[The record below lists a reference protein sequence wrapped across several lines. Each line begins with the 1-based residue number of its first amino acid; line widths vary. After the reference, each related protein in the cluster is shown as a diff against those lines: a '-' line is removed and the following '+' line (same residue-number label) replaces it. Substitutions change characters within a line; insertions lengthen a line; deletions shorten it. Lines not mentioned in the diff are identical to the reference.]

1 MACRVHSGI
10 TCSVPTASSRLIEI
24 PPIARILP
32 HRYPLLLVD
41 RIIEFEA
48 NKRIV
53 GIKQVTH
60 GEPNLAK
67 QRNGLFVIPPTIV
80 MEAVAQVGA
89 VLVLAS
95 PENHGRIPYL
105 VGMDRVRNRRVV
117 RAGETLHIEVT
128 VQKLRETMGRM
139 AGLVTVE
146 GETIA
151 RGVVIFALGPAPTD
165 GKQCGP

>member
-1 MACRVHSGI
+1 M
-10 TCSVPTASSRLIEI
+10 TDI
-24 PPIARILP
+24 PPIEQILP

-41 RIIEFEA
+41 RILEFEP

-53 GIKQVTH
+53 GIKHVTH

-67 QRNGLFVIPPTIV
+67 QRNGVPVIPPTIV

-95 PENHGRIPYL
+95 PQNQGRIPYL

-117 RAGETLHIEVT
+117 RAGETLRIEVT

-139 AGLVTVE
+139 AGLVEVE
-146 GETIA
+146 GQTIA
-151 RGVVIFALGPAPTD
+151 SGMVIFALGPAPA
-165 GKQCGP
+165 

>member
-1 MACRVHSGI
+1 M
-10 TCSVPTASSRLIEI
+10 IEI
-24 PPIARILP
+24 PPIGRILP

-41 RIIEFEA
+41 RIVEFEP

-53 GIKQVTH
+53 GIKHVSH

-67 QRNGLFVIPPTIV
+67 QRNGFFVIPPTIV

-95 PENHGRIPYL
+95 PENRGRIPYL
-105 VGMDRVRNRRVV
+105 VGMDRVRNRRVA
-117 RAGETLHIEVT
+117 RAGDTLQIEVT

-146 GETIA
+146 GQIIA
-151 RGVVIFALGPAPTD
+151 RGVVIFALGPAPQA
-165 GKQCGP
+165 GSGAGR

>member
-1 MACRVHSGI
+1 
-10 TCSVPTASSRLIEI
+10 LIELPSI
-24 PPIARILP
+24 ERILP

-41 RIIEFEA
+41 RILEFEP

-53 GIKQVTH
+53 GIKHVTY

-67 QRNGLFVIPPTIV
+67 QRNGVPVIPPTIV

-95 PENHGRIPYL
+95 PQNQGRIPYL

-117 RAGETLHIEVT
+117 RAGDTLQIEVT

-139 AGLVTVE
+139 AGVVRVD
-146 GETIA
+146 GQTIA
-151 RGVVIFALGPAPTD
+151 RGVVIFALGP
-165 GKQCGP
+165 GPATSSANL

>member
-1 MACRVHSGI
+1 
-10 TCSVPTASSRLIEI
+10 LIDI
-24 PPIARILP
+24 PPIERILP

-41 RIIEFEA
+41 RILEFEP

-53 GIKQVTH
+53 GIKHVTH
-60 GEPNLAK
+60 AEPNLAK
-67 QRNGLFVIPPTIV
+67 QRNGTPVIPPTIV

-95 PENHGRIPYL
+95 PQNQGRIPYL

-117 RAGETLHIEVT
+117 RAGDTLRIEVT

-139 AGLVTVE
+139 AGLVKVE
-146 GETIA
+146 GQTISS
-151 RGVVIFALGPAPTD
+151 GVVIFALGPAPA
-165 GKQCGP
+165 

>member
-1 MACRVHSGI
+1 M
-10 TCSVPTASSRLIEI
+10 IEL
-24 PPIARILP
+24 PPIGRILP

-41 RIIEFEA
+41 RIVEFEP

-53 GIKQVTH
+53 GIKHVTH

-67 QRNGLFVIPPTIV
+67 QRNGVPVIPPTIV

-95 PENHGRIPYL
+95 PQNQGRIPYL
-105 VGMDRVRNRRVV
+105 VGMDRVRNRRVA
-117 RAGETLHIEVT
+117 RAGDTLQIEVT

-139 AGLVTVE
+139 AGLVKVD
-146 GETIA
+146 GQTIA
-151 RGVVIFALGPAPTD
+151 TGVVIFALGPGPTSSSANL
-165 GKQCGP
+165 

>member
-1 MACRVHSGI
+1 M
-10 TCSVPTASSRLIEI
+10 IEL
-24 PPIARILP
+24 PPIDRILP

-41 RIIEFEA
+41 RIVEFEA

-53 GIKQVTH
+53 GIKHVSNS
-60 GEPNLAK
+60 EPNLW
-67 QRNGLFVIPPTIV
+67 RHGGGLPVMPPTIV

-95 PENHGRIPYL
+95 PANNGRIPYL

-117 RAGETLHIEVT
+117 HVGQTLHIEVI

-139 AGLVTVE
+139 AGVVTAE

-151 RGVVIFALGPAPTD
+151 KGVVIFALGPAAP
-165 GKQCGP
+165 

>member
-1 MACRVHSGI
+1 M
-10 TCSVPTASSRLIEI
+10 IEI
-24 PPIARILP
+24 PPIDRILP

-41 RIIEFEA
+41 RIVEFEP

-53 GIKQVTH
+53 GIKHVTH

-67 QRNGLFVIPPTIV
+67 QRSGVSVIPPTIV

-95 PENHGRIPYL
+95 PDNQGRIPYL
-105 VGMDRVRNRRVV
+105 VGMDRVRTRRVV
-117 RAGETLHIEVT
+117 RAGDTLHIEVT

-139 AGLVTVE
+139 GGLVKVD
-146 GETIA
+146 GQTIA
-151 RGVVIFALGPAPTD
+151 RGVVIFALGPVPAR
-165 GKQCGP
+165 

>member
-1 MACRVHSGI
+1 
-10 TCSVPTASSRLIEI
+10 LIDI
-24 PPIARILP
+24 PPLDRILP

-41 RIIEFEA
+41 RIVEFEP

-53 GIKQVTH
+53 GIKHVTH
-60 GEPNLAK
+60 GEPNLAR
-67 QRNGLFVIPPTIV
+67 QRSGLSVMPPTIV

-95 PENHGRIPYL
+95 PENQGRIPYL

-117 RAGETLHIEVT
+117 RVGETLHIEVT

-139 AGLVTVE
+139 AGLVKVDE
-146 GETIA
+146 HTIA
-151 RGVVIFALGPAPTD
+151 RGVMIFALGPAPA
-165 GKQCGP
+165 

>member
-1 MACRVHSGI
+1 
-10 TCSVPTASSRLIEI
+10 LIEL
-24 PPIARILP
+24 PPIEQILP

-41 RIIEFEA
+41 RILEFEP

-53 GIKQVTH
+53 GIKHVTH

-67 QRNGLFVIPPTIV
+67 QRNGVRVFPPTIV
-80 MEAVAQVGA
+80 MEAVAQIGA

-95 PENHGRIPYL
+95 PQNQGRIPYL

-117 RAGETLHIEVT
+117 RAGDTLQIEVT

-139 AGLVTVE
+139 AGLVKVD
-146 GETIA
+146 GQTIA
-151 RGVVIFALGPAPTD
+151 SGVVIFALGPGPTAA
-165 GKQCGP
+165 

>member
-1 MACRVHSGI
+1 
-10 TCSVPTASSRLIEI
+10 LIEL
-24 PPIARILP
+24 PPIGRILP

-41 RIIEFEA
+41 RIVEFEP

-53 GIKQVTH
+53 GIKHVTH

-67 QRNGLFVIPPTIV
+67 QRDGEPVIPPTIV

-95 PENHGRIPYL
+95 PQNQGRIPYL

-117 RAGETLHIEVT
+117 RAGDTLQIEVT

-139 AGLVTVE
+139 AGLVKVD
-146 GETIA
+146 GQTIA
-151 RGVVIFALGPAPTD
+151 TGVVIFALGP
-165 GKQCGP
+165 GPAAA

>member
-1 MACRVHSGI
+1 MI
-10 TCSVPTASSRLIEI
+10 DI
-24 PPIARILP
+24 PPIDRILP

-41 RIIEFEA
+41 RIVEFEP
-48 NKRIV
+48 NQRIV
-53 GIKQVTH
+53 GIKHVTH

-67 QRNGLFVIPPTIV
+67 QRSGVHVIPPTLI
-80 MEAVAQVGA
+80 MEAVAQVSA

-95 PENHGRIPYL
+95 PENQGRIPYL

-139 AGLVTVE
+139 AGLVKVDRH
-146 GETIA
+146 TIA
-151 RGVVIFALGPAPTD
+151 RGVVIFALGPAPAQSSAD
-165 GKQCGP
+165 L